1 MKTITLVIPCFNE
14 HESLPTLIK
23 ELEKADRNISFLV
36 VDNGSEDNTKD
47 YLKNIQ
53 NNLSK
58 NISILFIDK
67 NEGYGHGIFTALSN
81 IKNSKFI
88 GWIHG
93 DLQFE
98 FSKLNLVYKDL
109 ESYKFSDENIFY
121 KGVRHGRSRLDFIFS
136 YMMGKLA
143 SIILG
148 KKMFEINAQPT
159 IFSREL
165 LEQLD
170 NPPKDFGFD
179 TYVYWKAIN
188 LDFLFIR
195 KSFLFPPRK
204 YGDSNWNFGL
214 KSRFLFSYSLIKYFI
229 SLKIKK
235 Y

>member
-1 MKTITLVIPCFNE
+1 MEFIFFKGIRYGRNLVSTIF
-14 HESLPTLIK
+14 
-23 ELEKADRNISFLV
+23 SFLM
-36 VDNGSEDNTKD
+36 
-47 YLKNIQ
+47 
-53 NNLSK
+53 
-58 NISILFIDK
+58 
-67 NEGYGHGIFTALSN
+67 GIFATL
-81 IKNSKFI
+81 F
-88 GWIHG
+88 
-93 DLQFE
+93 LR
-98 FSKLNLVYKDL
+98 YR
-109 ESYKFSDENIFY
+109 FY
-121 KGVRHGRSRLDFIFS
+121 
-136 YMMGKLA
+136 
-143 SIILG
+143 
-148 KKMFEINAQPT
+148 EINAQPT